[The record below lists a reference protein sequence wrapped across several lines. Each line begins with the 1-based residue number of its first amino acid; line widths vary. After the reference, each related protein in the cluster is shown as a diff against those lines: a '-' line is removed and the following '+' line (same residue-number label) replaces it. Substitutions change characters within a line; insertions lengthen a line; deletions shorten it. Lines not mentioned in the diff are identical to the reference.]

1 MIARLRAA
9 LDRPLSDADRH
20 RTFAAATGV
29 LALAAIALTL
39 TASPPAPEQ
48 ADRHHPQTGH
58 SEHTGSSAGPPP
70 EIVTAARRFTGGYL
84 AHLYRSLP
92 ASRIPAATR
101 DLRQDMAANPVRVP
115 PAMRARRPRIVAID
129 GHRLPGTGWVMGAEI
144 ADGGPATYRIEF
156 LISDGPPAVATRLIE
171 D

>member
-20 RTFAAATGV
+20 RAFAAATGV

-48 ADRHHPQTGH
+48 TDPRDPQTRHGR
-58 SEHTGSSAGPPP
+58 EAGAPAGPPP

-92 ASRIPAATR
+92 AGRIPAATR
-101 DLRQDMAANPVRVP
+101 ALRHDLAANPVRVP
-115 PAMRARRPRIVAID
+115 PAMRARRPRIVSID
-129 GHRLPGTGWVMGAEI
+129 GHRLPGAGWVMGAEI